1 MSGYVGHIHDPYV
14 YDPDHYTQGG
24 ERMETYDA
32 ALIVCEGLPHCYA
45 IPLFNVLKY
54 FDRRGL
60 KDDET
65 KDLAK
70 ANNYA
75 HRAFLGEWRHED

>member
-1 MSGYVGHIHDPYV
+1 MSDKV
-14 YDPDHYTQGG
+14 YSPSHYTQGD
-24 ERMETYDA
+24 RTETYDA
-32 ALIVCEGLPHCYA
+32 ALLVCDGLPEKYA

-60 KDDET
+60 KDDEL
-65 KDLAK
+65 KDLKK

-75 HRAFLGEWRHED
+75 HKLVFGRWRDHADHEQ